1 MLARSV
7 VASAAAVNPGSR
19 GTAVAEGRRP
29 YHDPDD
35 LVARHPRLADRLG
48 IGPTRDLTQPPRER
62 PSHRIRLLRPRDLVN
77 LEVLAFRC
85 RLDEG
90 AKGPMLV
97 PARDGAWLEVRWPFQ
112 HVAERA
118 WYEVP
123 KGTPTPPT
131 GPGTGPTTP
140 PDEADDLPAES
151 PTEPPTDA
159 RAAHGSRLVY
169 DLPAGERVVFT
180 TAGILEACSR
190 LALRVPTLATP
201 RPEGRR
207 VPALREVLADL
218 GGGLLLVRA
227 DGRLLVRAATEAWQQ
242 ERAAAGLAS
251 TLRTARGRIAMQR
264 LLAAEVVLDPGEVAG
279 TGTLSERI
287 RRDLRTPIPGR
298 RPQRQLA
305 SPRADETAIEA
316 PYRLLISPSEQGG
329 FASSAEPVAAPED
342 ASRVELWHARLG
354 VRRELRGGPAEVD
367 ERPDP
372 QRIVRAVWT
381 RDLAYYSEAQLTQPE
396 NAPFEPFRH
405 SLDRRDRRILV
416 RQSAETALTV
426 PRPVDVERLYL
437 SALGAWLDL
446 HGAWEHHPYSNAGQP
461 AIESW
466 DHVAPMARDQ
476 YVRVV
481 YPGYLFPFG
490 HQAALV
496 KVTERKIKP
505 LGNGKDQDPHA
516 PQARLYQRK
525 FIVVGEPVRDYDH
538 RDLPFTQA
546 RLRPLATPDLDDPA
560 EASTPFVVQGQDL
573 FWPSVGNRR
582 FRFTL
587 DALDHELRP
596 VRLHLPL
603 LFVASHVGATPAGR
617 NAVVAAY
624 TDDVAKANV
633 VEAAGQ
639 ATAFAASSVPGDTSV
654 EVRTFTFSGDPEVP
668 GATADATQPAVP
680 RLAQADV
687 VVPAARHLG
696 PARTSGAPD
705 VPAVT
710 VSYPQAYVAGGFADA
725 TEVFLTFASPLK
737 IDYGGGTDR
746 AGGFVQPDL
755 APRQL
760 SRALGAVGALAPAG
774 GGFDPK
780 QLLDG
785 VLPKLFGLF
794 DLWEVLEALG
804 LDELPRFVTESLDQV
819 AALATDLER
828 LADRVDATIDR
839 LQEDAASANAAV
851 KATLDAARQD
861 LQALTGNL
869 TNHVATIVTAFEE
882 VLGPGASKQ
891 PDDVLGAIQTALGAL
906 KGIVADVRAAI
917 TGAPLPPTLRA
928 ELDRLVAALEPPLQ
942 DVDALL
948 AQVRRFLDAIDP
960 EGLAV
965 RAHYTWQPTMRPWP
979 NAASAVFLPQPD
991 SFTLSV
997 EARASATAGAGLDV
1011 LAELRSFALEL
1022 LPGEPL
1028 LRMEFE
1034 RIAFRV
1040 SSGRKPETDVVFG
1053 GIQFLG
1059 VLGFID
1065 TLRSLIPFDG
1075 FADPPYLDV
1084 TAEGVTAGFDL
1095 ALPNVA
1101 VGVFSLENLSLG
1113 ADCRVPFLGD
1123 AVTVGFNFCTRD
1135 KPFRLT
1141 VMAIGGGGFVAIRL
1155 SPQGLVVLEMALEAG
1170 ASLSINLGVASG
1182 SVSAMVGVYL
1192 RLEADAGSLTG
1203 YFRLRGEVNVLG
1215 LISAS
1220 ITLELS
1226 LTYDFPTGKMVGKA
1240 SVVVEVSVLFF
1251 SASVTISV
1259 ERRLAGSNGDPTF
1272 GQLMGVTSA
1281 GTSDAW
1287 DTYCRAFAA
1296 E

>member
-1 MLARSV
+1 
-7 VASAAAVNPGSR
+7 VADGLRFQP
-19 GTAVAEGRRP
+19 
-29 YHDPDD
+29 DPDD
-35 LVARHPRLADRLG
+35 LVARHPQLADRVRY
-48 IGPTRDLTQPPRER
+48 GPVRDLATPLAER
-62 PSHRIRLLRPRDLVN
+62 PTQRARLLRPRDLVN
-77 LEVLAFRC
+77 LEVHAYRC
-85 RLDEG
+85 RLEAGSD
-90 AKGPMLV
+90 GPVLV
-97 PARDGAWLEVRWPFQ
+97 PAREGAWLEVRFPFQ

-123 KGTPTPPT
+123 GGTPTPAT
-131 GPGTGPTTP
+131 GPGTTPTTP
-140 PDEADDLPAES
+140 PQGAPDLPPEQ
-151 PTEPPTDA
+151 PPDPPHTEA

-169 DLPAGERVVFT
+169 DLPAGEQVGFS
-180 TAGILEACSR
+180 TAGILTALSR
-190 LALRVPTLATP
+190 LPLRVPALATP
-201 RPEGRR
+201 RPESRR

-227 DGRLLVRAATEAWQQ
+227 DGRLLLRAATEAWQTQ
-242 ERAAAGLAS
+242 QRAGGLAGA
-251 TLRTARGRIAMQR
+251 LRTARGRIATRR
-264 LLAAEVVLDPGEVAG
+264 LLADEVAIDPAG
-279 TGTLSERI
+279 VAATGTLTREI
-287 RRDLRTPIPGR
+287 RRDLRVVVPGR
-298 RPQRQLA
+298 RPSRQPSA
-305 SPRADETAIEA
+305 PRLNETAIEA
-316 PYRLLISPSEQGG
+316 PYRLIVSPSEQGG
-329 FASSAEPVAAPED
+329 FAHSPEPVAAPED

-354 VRRELRGGPAEVD
+354 VRQETADGWRVD

-396 NAPFEPFRH
+396 NAPFEPFRT

-416 RQSAETALTV
+416 RQSAETELTV
-426 PRPVDVERLYL
+426 PRPVDVQRLYL

-446 HGAWEHHPYSNAGQP
+446 HGAWEHHPYSDAGQP

-476 YVRVV
+476 FVRVV

-496 KVTERKIKP
+496 KVTERRIKP
-505 LGNGKDQDPHA
+505 LGSGEDQDPHA

-525 FIVVGEPVRDYDH
+525 FLVVGEPVRDYDH
-538 RDLPFTQA
+538 RDLPFAQA
-546 RLRPLATPDLDDPA
+546 RLRPTVTPDLDDPA
-560 EASTPFVVQGQDL
+560 SGSPPLVIQGQDL
-573 FWPSVGNRR
+573 FWPSVGGQR
-582 FRFTL
+582 FHFTL
-587 DALDHELRP
+587 DALDHDLRR

-603 LFVASHVGATPAGR
+603 LFVASHVGASAPGR
-617 NAVVAAY
+617 TAVAQAY
-624 TDDVAKANV
+624 GDANQKANEV
-633 VEAAGQ
+633 PGDGQ
-639 ATAFAASSVPGDTSV
+639 ATAFAASRVPGDTSV
-654 EVRTFTFSGDPEVP
+654 EVTTFTFGGDPEVP
-668 GATADATQPAVP
+668 GPTADATQPAVP
-680 RLAQADV
+680 RLVRADV

-696 PARTSGAPD
+696 PPPTAAAPQ
-705 VPAVT
+705 VPPVT
-710 VSYPQAYVAGGFADA
+710 VTYPQAYLDAGFAEA
-725 TEVFLTFASPLK
+725 TEVFLAFAAPLE
-737 IDYGGGTDR
+737 IGYGSGTDR

-760 SRALGAVGALAPAG
+760 SRALGAVGKLTPSG

-780 QLLDG
+780 ELLDG
-785 VLPKLFGLF
+785 VLPRLFGLF

-828 LADRVDATIDR
+828 LAERVEAGIDR
-839 LQEDAASANAAV
+839 LQQDALAANAAV
-851 KATLDAARQD
+851 QAKLDAARQ
-861 LQALTGNL
+861 ALEALIGNL
-869 TNHVATIVTAFEE
+869 QGHVATIVTAFEE
-882 VLGPGASKQ
+882 VLGPAASKQ
-891 PDDVLGAIQTALGAL
+891 PDDVIGAIQTALGGV
-906 KGIVADVRAAI
+906 KGIVADVRTAI
-917 TGAPLPPTLRA
+917 AGAPLPPTLQA
-928 ELDRLVAALEPPLQ
+928 ELERLVAAVEPPLQ
-942 DVDALL
+942 DIDSLL
-948 AQVRRFLDAIDP
+948 EQVRRFLDAIDP
-960 EGLAV
+960 EGLSV

-979 NAASAVFLPQPD
+979 NASTPVFLPEPD

-997 EARASATAGAGLDV
+997 EARASATSGAGLDV

-1028 LRMEFE
+1028 LRMSFD

-1053 GIQFLG
+1053 GIEFLG
-1059 VLGFID
+1059 ILGFID

-1084 TAEGVTAGFDL
+1084 TSEGVTAGFDL
-1095 ALPNVA
+1095 ALPNAA
-1101 VGVFSLENLSLG
+1101 VGVFSLENISLG

-1170 ASLSINLGVASG
+1170 ASLSVNLGVASG

-1192 RLEADAGSLTG
+1192 RLESDGGSLTG

-1220 ITLELS
+1220 ITLELA

-1272 GQLMGVTSA
+1272 AELMGFTEA
-1281 GTSDAW
+1281 GGSDAW